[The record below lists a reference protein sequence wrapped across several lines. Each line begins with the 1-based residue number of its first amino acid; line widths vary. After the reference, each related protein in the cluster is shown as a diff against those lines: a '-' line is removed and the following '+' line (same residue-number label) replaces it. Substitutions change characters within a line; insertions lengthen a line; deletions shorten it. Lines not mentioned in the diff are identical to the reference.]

1 MPEFRRGDIW
11 LVDLKPGTHAEEPA
25 KERPCLIIQDS
36 KICAVAEHG
45 TIIVI
50 PVSSSSEHP
59 DLGED
64 EIRVPVGS
72 FSKGAGTPAETAFA
86 LVDCVR
92 SVSKKRFKHGP
103 LHTCPA
109 AAMRKIEK
117 ALRFFLA
124 LH

>member
-1 MPEFRRGDIW
+1 MPDYRRGDIW
-11 LVDLKPGTHAEEPA
+11 IVDLKPGTHAEEPA

-50 PVSSSSEHP
+50 PVSSSSEDP
-59 DLGED
+59 GLEED
-64 EIRVPVGS
+64 EIRVPVGM
-72 FSKGAGTPAETAFA
+72 FSMGPGEKPEPAYA

-92 SVSKKRFKHGP
+92 SVSKKRFKRGP
-103 LHTCPA
+103 VHACPA
-109 AAMRKIEK
+109 GAIRKIEK

>member
-1 MPEFRRGDIW
+1 MPGFRRGDIW
-11 LVDLKPGTHAEEPA
+11 ILDLKPGVHPEEPA
-25 KERPCLIIQDS
+25 KERPCLIVQDS
-36 KICAVAEHG
+36 RICAVAEHG

-50 PVSSSSEHP
+50 PISSSSE
-59 DLGED
+59 DAQLEED

-72 FSKGAGTPAETAFA
+72 FVKEAGSKPEVGYA

-92 SVSKKRFKHGP
+92 SVSKKRFKRGP
-103 LHTCPA
+103 VHVCTPA
-109 AAMRKIEK
+109 SMKKIEK